1 MGARPYFTGGFRL
14 DGPIENGDI
23 VYMPQAAV
31 KVTKGQVAFDD
42 GSGFTTN
49 VGTAFAATFQ
59 GVYGADS
66 DNSAGIAGALSAM
79 IIKPNSKNLFWVPN
93 GVATVAAATDR
104 GEIIDLHSNST
115 VDVTDNT
122 VVAWGFVVD
131 EIDISAEA
139 LANNA
144 GGFVKGRFWPQPQ

>member
-1 MGARPYFTGGFRL
+1 MGARPFFTGGFRL
-14 DGPIENGDI
+14 DGPIETGDI

-31 KVTKGQVAFDD
+31 KITKGQVLFDD
-42 GSGFTTN
+42 GNGFATN
-49 VGTAFAATFQ
+49 VGTAFAATFE
-59 GVYGADS
+59 GIAGADS
-66 DNSAGIAGALSAM
+66 DNSAGAAGALSVM
-79 IIKPNSKNLFWVPN
+79 TIKPNSDNIFWVPN

-115 VDVTDNT
+115 VDVTDNA

-131 EIDISAEA
+131 EIDISTEA
-139 LANNA
+139 LAANA